1 MHCLRD
7 FYILLTYQSS
17 MLKIADEITEVLT
30 NPEDIDRVIHQSFS
44 NISHNY
50 STCIDASGPSVVMSI
65 ESMKQ
70 RLIAAHARG
79 VKIRFLTEITTDN
92 LPYCKQMMELG
103 EMRHLDGVQGNFGI
117 SETEYLASATL
128 DKDKLV
134 PLLIYSNVKQM
145 VRQQQ
150 FVFQTL
156 WNKAISAEQRI
167 QEIELGK
174 EHEFLEVCPDGIKA
188 AQIYSQFAGLVQS
201 EALLILPSS
210 KALQR
215 QYDIGILHKLV
226 DAAAKRK
233 AVVRIICPLDDK
245 NAKIAEWLSD
255 NGGPTI
261 QLLNGD
267 GSDSTIFIVDSR
279 LLFRAELRS
288 DQVEKFSDAVGYA
301 VYSNSKPTV
310 NSFKSFFEM
319 LWNSR
324 LLAEKLK
331 EADRLQREFIHV
343 AAHELRTPIQPILGM
358 AEMIESNLQQKKD
371 ASSIRPEEI
380 EMIARNARRLHKLSE
395 DILDI
400 ARIESNSL
408 VLHKSLFNLKDVLT
422 LLVEDCKKQIQM
434 DDRRVKVI
442 YEQPDDNIEVYA
454 DKERIMQVLG
464 NLLSNAL
471 KFTKQGTIA
480 IRTEQSSN
488 DKDQLLTLKVIDTG
502 PGIDLALLLRLFT
515 KFATKSDKGTGL
527 GLYISK
533 SIVEAHGG
541 KIWAENNSDG
551 RGATFTFTLPIQ
563 KLHQEQLGSL

>member
-1 MHCLRD
+1 LQ
-7 FYILLTYQSS
+7 TVSE
-17 MLKIADEITEVLT
+17 KTEVLT
-30 NPEDIDRVIHQSFS
+30 NPEDIDRVIHQTFS
-44 NISHNY
+44 NISHSY
-50 STCIDASGPSVVMSI
+50 GTCIDASGPSVVMSI
-65 ESMKQ
+65 ESMKK
-70 RLIAAHARG
+70 RLIVAHTRG
-79 VKIRFLTEITTDN
+79 VKIRFVTEMTIDN

-128 DKDKLV
+128 DKEKVV
-134 PLLIYSNVKQM
+134 PLLIYSNVKQI

-150 FVFQTL
+150 YIFQTL
-156 WNKAISAEQRI
+156 WNKATPAEDRVE
-167 QEIELGK
+167 EIELEK
-174 EHEFLEVCPDGIKA
+174 EHEFLEVCPDRKEA
-188 AQIYSQFAGLVQS
+188 ASVYSQFAELVQS
-201 EALLILPSS
+201 EALLILPNS

-215 QYDIGILHKLV
+215 EYDIGILHRLA

-245 NAKIAEWLSD
+245 NGRIADWLSGA
-255 NGGPTI
+255 GGPTV

-267 GSDSTIFIVDSR
+267 GSDSTVFVVDGR

-288 DQVEKFSDAVGYA
+288 DQAENFPESIGYA

-324 LLAEKLK
+324 VLAEKLK
-331 EADRLQREFIHV
+331 EADRLQREFIHI

-358 AEMIESNLQQKKD
+358 AELIESTLQKKKD
-371 ASSIRPEEI
+371 ASVKPEEI
-380 EMIARNARRLHKLSE
+380 EIIARNARRLQKLSE
-395 DILDI
+395 EILDI

-422 LLVEDCKKQIQM
+422 LLIEDCKTQIQIDGRYAKILYQQI
-434 DDRRVKVI
+434 DD
-442 YEQPDDNIEVYA
+442 IEVFA

-471 KFTKQGTIA
+471 KFTKQGTI
-480 IRTEQSSN
+480 IICTEPSNN
-488 DKDQLLTLKVIDTG
+488 DKNHITVKITDTG
-502 PGIDLALLLRLFT
+502 LGIDHALLMRLFT
-515 KFATKSDKGTGL
+515 KFATKSEHGTGL

-541 KIWAENNSDG
+541 KIWAENNNDG
-551 RGATFTFTLPIQ
+551 RGATFSFTLPIVPIHKPIKDSISDQ
-563 KLHQEQLGSL
+563 YPR

>member
-1 MHCLRD
+1 
-7 FYILLTYQSS
+7 
-17 MLKIADEITEVLT
+17 MLEIVDEKTEVLT
-30 NPEDIDRVIHQSFS
+30 NPEDIDRVIHQTFS
-44 NISHNY
+44 NISHDY
-50 STCIDASGPSVVMSI
+50 GTCIDASGPSVVMSI
-65 ESMKQ
+65 ESMKK
-70 RLIAAHARG
+70 RLIAAHRRG
-79 VKIRFLTEITTDN
+79 IKIRFLTEITKDN

-103 EMRHLDGVQGNFGI
+103 EMRHLDGVQGNFGV

-128 DKDKLV
+128 DKEKVV
-134 PLLIYSNVKQM
+134 PLLIYSNVKQI
-145 VRQQQ
+145 VKQQQ
-150 FVFQTL
+150 YVFQTL
-156 WNKAISAEQRI
+156 WNKAIPAEQRI
-167 QEIELGK
+167 EETELGK

-188 AQIYSQFAGLVQS
+188 AHVYSQFAELVQS

-210 KALQR
+210 KSLQHE
-215 QYDIGILHKLV
+215 YDIGILHKLA

-233 AVVRIICPLDDK
+233 AAVRIICPLDDE
-245 NAKIAEWLSD
+245 NSKIAEWLSD
-255 NGGPTI
+255 SGGPTI

-267 GSDSTIFIVDSR
+267 GSDSTVFVVDGR

-288 DQVEKFSDAVGYA
+288 DQAEKFSDATGYA

-331 EADRLQREFIHV
+331 EADILQREFIHI

-358 AEMIESNLQQKKD
+358 AELIESTLQKKKD
-371 ASSIRPEEI
+371 ASIKPEEI
-380 EMIARNARRLHKLSE
+380 EMIARNARRLQKLSE
-395 DILDI
+395 EILEI

-408 VLHKSLFNLKDVLT
+408 TLHKSLFNLKDVLI
-422 LLVEDCKKQIQM
+422 LLVQDCRQQVQM
-434 DDRRVKVI
+434 DGREVKVI
-442 YEQPDDNIEVYA
+442 YQQLDYDDVKVYA

-471 KFTKQGTIA
+471 KFTKQGTITIYA
-480 IRTEQSSN
+480 EQSNN
-488 DKDQLLTLKVIDTG
+488 DKNQLLTVKVTDTG
-502 PGIDLALLLRLFT
+502 LGIDPALLLRLFT

-541 KIWAENNSDG
+541 KIWAENNTDG

-563 KLHQEQLGSL
+563 KLHQE

>member
-1 MHCLRD
+1 
-7 FYILLTYQSS
+7 
-17 MLKIADEITEVLT
+17 
-30 NPEDIDRVIHQSFS
+30 
-44 NISHNY
+44 
-50 STCIDASGPSVVMSI
+50 
-65 ESMKQ
+65 
-70 RLIAAHARG
+70 
-79 VKIRFLTEITTDN
+79 
-92 LPYCKQMMELG
+92 
-103 EMRHLDGVQGNFGI
+103 MRHLDGVQGNFGV

-128 DKDKLV
+128 DREKLV
-134 PLLIYSNVKQM
+134 PLLIYSNVKQI
-145 VRQQQ
+145 VKQQQ
-150 FVFQTL
+150 YIFETL
-156 WNKAISAEQRI
+156 WNKAIPAEQRI
-167 QEIELGK
+167 EEIELGK

-188 AQIYSQFAGLVQS
+188 AQVYSQFAGLVQS

-215 QYDIGILHKLV
+215 QYDIGILQKLV
-226 DAAAKRK
+226 DAAAKTK
-233 AVVRIICPLDDK
+233 AVVRIICPLDKD

-255 NGGPTI
+255 TGGPTI

-267 GSDSTIFIVDSR
+267 GSDSTVFVVDGR
-279 LLFRAELRS
+279 LLFRAELKS
-288 DQVEKFSDAVGYA
+288 DQAEKFSDATGYA

-331 EADRLQREFIHV
+331 EADMLQREFIHI

-358 AEMIESNLQQKKD
+358 AEMIESNLQEKRD
-371 ASSIRPEEI
+371 GSSSPIKPEEI
-380 EMIARNARRLHKLSE
+380 KMIARNARRLQRLSE

-408 VLHKSLFNLKDVLT
+408 TLHKSLFNLKDVLT
-422 LLVEDCKKQIQM
+422 LLVDDCKKQIQM
-434 DDRRVKVI
+434 DGREVKVI
-442 YEQPDDNIEVYA
+442 HEQPIDDNIELYA

-471 KFTKQGTIA
+471 KFTKQGTIT
-480 IRTEQSSN
+480 IWTEQSD
-488 DKDQLLTLKVIDTG
+488 DKNQLTVKVIDTG
-502 PGIDLALLLRLFT
+502 LGIDDTLLMRLFT

-541 KIWAENNSDG
+541 KIWAENNTDG

-563 KLHQEQLGSL
+563 KLHQEQLRS

>member
-1 MHCLRD
+1 MV
-7 FYILLTYQSS
+7 SS
-17 MLKIADEITEVLT
+17 VVQTVTEKTEILT
-30 NPEDIDRVIHQSFS
+30 NPEDIDRVIHQTFS
-44 NISHNY
+44 NILHNY
-50 STCIDASGPSVVMSI
+50 GTCIDASGPTVVMSI
-65 ESMKQ
+65 ESMKK

-79 VKIRFLTEITTDN
+79 IKIKFVTEITKDN

-103 EMRHLDGVQGNFGI
+103 EMRHLDGVQGNFGV

-128 DKDKLV
+128 DREKLV
-134 PLLIYSNVKQM
+134 PLLIYSNVKQI
-145 VRQQQ
+145 VKQQQ
-150 FVFQTL
+150 YIFETL
-156 WNKAISAEQRI
+156 WNKAIPAEQRI
-167 QEIELGK
+167 EEIELGK

-188 AQIYSQFAGLVQS
+188 AQVYSQFAGLVQS

-215 QYDIGILHKLV
+215 QYDIGILQKLV
-226 DAAAKRK
+226 DAAAKTK
-233 AVVRIICPLDDK
+233 AVVRIICPLDKD

-255 NGGPTI
+255 TGGPTI

-267 GSDSTIFIVDSR
+267 GSDSTVFVVDGR
-279 LLFRAELRS
+279 LLFRAELKS
-288 DQVEKFSDAVGYA
+288 DQAEKFSDATGYA

-331 EADRLQREFIHV
+331 EADMLQREFIHI

-358 AEMIESNLQQKKD
+358 AEMIESNLQEKRD
-371 ASSIRPEEI
+371 GSSSPIKPEEI
-380 EMIARNARRLHKLSE
+380 KMIARNARRLQRLSE

-408 VLHKSLFNLKDVLT
+408 TLHKSLFNLKDVLT
-422 LLVEDCKKQIQM
+422 LLVDDCKKQIQT
-434 DDRRVKVI
+434 DGREVKVI
-442 YEQPDDNIEVYA
+442 HEQPIDDNIELYA

-471 KFTKQGTIA
+471 KFTKQGTIT
-480 IRTEQSSN
+480 IWTEQSD
-488 DKDQLLTLKVIDTG
+488 DKNQLTVKVIDTG
-502 PGIDLALLLRLFT
+502 LGIDDTLLMRLFT

-541 KIWAENNSDG
+541 KIWAENNTDG

-563 KLHQEQLGSL
+563 KLHQEQLRS

>member
-1 MHCLRD
+1 MS
-7 FYILLTYQSS
+7 I
-17 MLKIADEITEVLT
+17 MLEIADEKTEVLT
-30 NPEDIDRVIHQSFS
+30 NPEDIDKVIHQTFS
-44 NISHNY
+44 NILHNY
-50 STCIDASGPSVVMSI
+50 STCIDASGPAVVMSI
-65 ESMKQ
+65 ESMKK
-70 RLIAAHARG
+70 RLIVAHARG
-79 VKIRFLTEITTDN
+79 VKIRFVTEITKDN

-103 EMRHLDGVQGNFGI
+103 EMRHLNGVQGNFGV

-128 DKDKLV
+128 DKEKLV
-134 PLLIYSNVKQM
+134 PLLIYSNVKQI
-145 VRQQQ
+145 VKQQQ
-150 FVFQTL
+150 YVFQTL
-156 WNKAISAEQRI
+156 WNKATPAEQRI
-167 QEIELGK
+167 EEIELGK
-174 EHEFLEVCPDGIKA
+174 EHEFLEVCPDRREA
-188 AQIYSQFAGLVQS
+188 TSVYLQFAELVQS

-210 KALQR
+210 KALQLE
-215 QYDIGILHKLV
+215 YDIGILHKLV

-267 GSDSTIFIVDSR
+267 GTDSTILVVDGK
-279 LLFRAELRS
+279 LLFRAEYRS
-288 DQVEKFSDAVGYA
+288 DQAEKFPDAIGYA

-331 EADRLQREFIHV
+331 EADMLQREFIHV

-358 AEMIESNLQQKKD
+358 AEMIESNLQEKRDSPIK
-371 ASSIRPEEI
+371 SEEI
-380 EMIARNARRLHKLSE
+380 KMIARNARRLQRLSE
-395 DILDI
+395 DILEI

-408 VLHKSLFNLKDVLT
+408 TLHKSSFNLKDVLT
-422 LLVEDCKKQIQM
+422 LLVQDCRKQIQI
-434 DDRRVKVI
+434 DGRDVKVI
-442 YEQPDDNIEVYA
+442 YEQPNDDNIEVYA

-471 KFTKQGTIA
+471 KFTKQGTIT
-480 IRTEQSSN
+480 IWTEQSD
-488 DKDQLLTLKVIDTG
+488 DKSQLTVKVTDTG
-502 PGIDLALLLRLFT
+502 LGIDRALLLRLFT

-541 KIWAENNSDG
+541 KIWAENNTDG

-563 KLHQEQLGSL
+563 KPHQEQLRS

>member
-1 MHCLRD
+1 MMGGVVQ
-7 FYILLTYQSS
+7 TVTE
-17 MLKIADEITEVLT
+17 KTEILT
-30 NPEDIDRVIHQSFS
+30 NPEDIDRVIHQTFS

-50 STCIDASGPSVVMSI
+50 STCIDASGPAVVMSI
-65 ESMKQ
+65 ESMKK
-70 RLIAAHARG
+70 RLIVSHARG
-79 VKIRFLTEITTDN
+79 IKIRFVTEITKDN
-92 LPYCKQMMELG
+92 LSYCKQMMELG
-103 EMRHLDGVQGNFGI
+103 EMRHLDGVQGNFGV

-128 DKDKLV
+128 DREKLV
-134 PLLIYSNVKQM
+134 PLLIYSNVKQI
-145 VRQQQ
+145 VKQQQ
-150 FVFQTL
+150 YIFQTL
-156 WNKAISAEQRI
+156 WNKAIPAEQRI
-167 QEIELGK
+167 EEIELGK

-188 AQIYSQFAGLVQS
+188 AQVYSQFAGLVQS

-233 AVVRIICPLDDK
+233 AVVRIICPLDKD
-245 NAKIAEWLSD
+245 NVKIAEWLSD
-255 NGGPTI
+255 TGGPTI
-261 QLLNGD
+261 QLVNGD
-267 GSDSTIFIVDSR
+267 GSDSTIFVVDGR

-288 DQVEKFSDAVGYA
+288 DEVEKFSDATGYA

-331 EADRLQREFIHV
+331 EADMLQREFIHI
-343 AAHELRTPIQPILGM
+343 AAHELRSPIQPILGM
-358 AEMIESNLQQKKD
+358 AEMIESTLQQKKD
-371 ASSIRPEEI
+371 ASSIKPEEI
-380 EMIARNARRLHKLSE
+380 EMIARNARRLQKLSE

-408 VLHKSLFNLKDVLT
+408 TLHKSLFNLKDVLT
-422 LLVEDCKKQIQM
+422 LLIEDCKKQIQM
-434 DDRRVKVI
+434 DGREVKI
-442 YEQPDDNIEVYA
+442 LYSQSPDDIEVYA
-454 DKERIMQVLG
+454 DKERMMQVLG

-471 KFTKQGTIA
+471 KFTKQGGITIS
-480 IRTEQSSN
+480 IEQSSN
-488 DKDQLLTLKVIDTG
+488 DKDQLLTVKVTDTG
-502 PGIDLALLLRLFT
+502 LGIDQALLMRLFT
-515 KFATKSDKGTGL
+515 KFATKSEHGTGL

-551 RGATFTFTLPIQ
+551 KGATFTFTLPIQ
-563 KLHQEQLGSL
+563 KPHPEYQLRSLS

>member
-1 MHCLRD
+1 M
-7 FYILLTYQSS
+7 SS
-17 MLKIADEITEVLT
+17 TLQIVDEKTEVLT
-30 NPEDIDRVIHQSFS
+30 NPEDIDRVIHQTFS
-44 NISHNY
+44 NILHNY
-50 STCIDASGPSVVMSI
+50 GTCIDAYGPTVVMSI
-65 ESMKQ
+65 ESMKK

-79 VKIRFLTEITTDN
+79 IKIKFVTEITKDN

-103 EMRHLDGVQGNFGI
+103 EMRHLDGVQGNFGV

-128 DKDKLV
+128 DKEKLV
-134 PLLIYSNVKQM
+134 PLLIYSNVEQIVK
-145 VRQQQ
+145 QQQ
-150 FVFQTL
+150 YIFETL
-156 WNKAISAEQRI
+156 WNKAIPTEQRI
-167 QEIELGK
+167 EEIELGK

-188 AQIYSQFAGLVQS
+188 AQVYSQFAGLVQS

-215 QYDIGILHKLV
+215 QYDIGILQKLV

-233 AVVRIICPLDDK
+233 AVVRIICPLDKD

-255 NGGPTI
+255 TGGPTI

-267 GSDSTIFIVDSR
+267 GSDSTVFVVDGR
-279 LLFRAELRS
+279 LLFRAELKS
-288 DQVEKFSDAVGYA
+288 DQAEKFSDATGYA
-301 VYSNSKPTV
+301 IYSNSKPTV

-331 EADRLQREFIHV
+331 EADMLQREFIHI

-358 AEMIESNLQQKKD
+358 AEMIESTLQQKKD
-371 ASSIRPEEI
+371 ASSIKPEEI
-380 EMIARNARRLHKLSE
+380 EMIARNARRLQKLSE

-408 VLHKSLFNLKDVLT
+408 TLHKSLFNLKDILT
-422 LLVEDCKKQIQM
+422 LLIEDCKKQIQM
-434 DDRRVKVI
+434 DGREVKI
-442 YEQPDDNIEVYA
+442 LYPQPHDIEVYA
-454 DKERIMQVLG
+454 DKERMIQVLG

-471 KFTKQGTIA
+471 KFTKQGI
-480 IRTEQSSN
+480 IRISIEQSSN
-488 DKDQLLTLKVIDTG
+488 DKDQLLTVKVTDTG
-502 PGIDLALLLRLFT
+502 LGIDPTLLMRLFT
-515 KFATKSDKGTGL
+515 KFATKSEHGTGL

-541 KIWAENNSDG
+541 KIWAENNTDG

-563 KLHQEQLGSL
+563 KSHQEHQLRSLS

>member
-1 MHCLRD
+1 
-7 FYILLTYQSS
+7 
-17 MLKIADEITEVLT
+17 
-30 NPEDIDRVIHQSFS
+30 
-44 NISHNY
+44 
-50 STCIDASGPSVVMSI
+50 
-65 ESMKQ
+65 
-70 RLIAAHARG
+70 
-79 VKIRFLTEITTDN
+79 
-92 LPYCKQMMELG
+92 MMELG
-103 EMRHLDGVQGNFGI
+103 EMRHLDGVQGNFGV

-128 DKDKLV
+128 DREKLV
-134 PLLIYSNVKQM
+134 PLLIYSNVKQI
-145 VRQQQ
+145 VKQQQ
-150 FVFQTL
+150 YIFETL
-156 WNKAISAEQRI
+156 WNKAIPAEQRI
-167 QEIELGK
+167 EEIELGK

-188 AQIYSQFAGLVQS
+188 AQVYSQFAGLVQS

-215 QYDIGILHKLV
+215 QYDIGILQKLV
-226 DAAAKRK
+226 DAAAKTK
-233 AVVRIICPLDDK
+233 AVVRIICPLDKD

-255 NGGPTI
+255 TGGPTI

-267 GSDSTIFIVDSR
+267 GSDSTVFVVDGR
-279 LLFRAELRS
+279 LLFRAELKS
-288 DQVEKFSDAVGYA
+288 DQAEKFSDATGYA

-331 EADRLQREFIHV
+331 EADMLQREFIHI

-358 AEMIESNLQQKKD
+358 AEMIESNLQEKRD
-371 ASSIRPEEI
+371 GSSSPIKPEEI
-380 EMIARNARRLHKLSE
+380 KMIARNARRLQRLSE

-408 VLHKSLFNLKDVLT
+408 TLHKSLFNLKDVLT
-422 LLVEDCKKQIQM
+422 LLVDDCKKQIQT
-434 DDRRVKVI
+434 DGREVKVI
-442 YEQPDDNIEVYA
+442 HEQPIDDNIELYA

-471 KFTKQGTIA
+471 KFTKQGTIT
-480 IRTEQSSN
+480 IWTEQSD
-488 DKDQLLTLKVIDTG
+488 DKNQLTVKVIDTG
-502 PGIDLALLLRLFT
+502 LGIDDTLLMRLFT

-541 KIWAENNSDG
+541 KIWAENNTDG

-563 KLHQEQLGSL
+563 KLHQEQLRS